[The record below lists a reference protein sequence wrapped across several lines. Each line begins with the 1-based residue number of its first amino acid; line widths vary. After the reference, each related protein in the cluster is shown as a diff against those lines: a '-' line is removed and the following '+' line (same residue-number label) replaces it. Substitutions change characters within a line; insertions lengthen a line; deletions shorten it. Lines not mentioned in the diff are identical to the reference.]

1 MSFLGMIERQSKA
14 SIKQSTDLIMT
25 YSFSTF
31 FPEADCYSVFFFFFL
46 YHIGCCMC
54 HRKYLTEEGNAVW
67 SFPNSYHHGNFYGY
81 HHTWKD

>member
-31 FPEADCYSVFFFFFL
+31 FPEADCYSVFFPFYTTL
-46 YHIGCCMC
+46 A
-54 HRKYLTEEGNAVW
+54 AVCVIE
-67 SFPNSYHHGNFYGY
+67 N
-81 HHTWKD
+81 T